1 MKRDANLSK
10 KGHGNR
16 IMKFLL
22 RMYFHST
29 MEINYNSVLF
39 FLNRVSNNNTNNN
52 SGSSSNNNNDNN
64 IQ

>member
-16 IMKFLL
+16 IMRFLL

-39 FLNRVSNNNTNNN
+39 FLNRVSNTNTNNN
-52 SGSSSNNNNDNN
+52 SGSSNNNNDNN